1 MTAKGKQAA
10 RLRAELLVECPA
22 CGEDFDLFDD
32 EDDDGQFLKPIFNN
46 DWDAL
51 IGADI
56 ECPACGHWIEIEGVE
71 W

>member
-22 CGEDFDLFDD
+22 CGD
-32 EDDDGQFLKPIFNN
+32 
-46 DWDAL
+46 
-51 IGADI
+51 
-56 ECPACGHWIEIEGVE
+56 WIEIDGVE